1 MKIGNA
7 LFQLENTKSD
17 IIKELLQG
25 YISMIQI
32 IEKQSG
38 AAFKL
43 KKGDKLKVIDPQGE
57 QVSDMV
63 LFNAA
68 DKREKLSSG
77 KTLDFEETILITK
90 GHFLWSNRSHKM
102 MEILEDTNGRNDFLL
117 APCSP
122 ETFQIMYQNPEYHPS
137 CFENL
142 HTNLAVFGIE
152 PDDVPTAF
160 NIFMNVQFAP
170 DGKLSVDPPTSKAG
184 DYMILEAKMDLIVGL
199 TACSAEQSN
208 NYSFKPIQYEI
219 IPGE

>member
-1 MKIGNA
+1 
-7 LFQLENTKSD
+7 
-17 IIKELLQG
+17 
-25 YISMIQI
+25 MIQI

-142 HTNLAVFGIE
+142 HTNLAVFSIE

-184 DYMILEAKMDLIVGL
+184 DYMLLEAKMDLIVGL